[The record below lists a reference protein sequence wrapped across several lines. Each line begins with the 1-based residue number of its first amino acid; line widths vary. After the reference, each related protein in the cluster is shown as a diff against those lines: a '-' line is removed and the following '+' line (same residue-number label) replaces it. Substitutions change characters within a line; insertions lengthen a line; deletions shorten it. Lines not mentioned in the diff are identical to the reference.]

1 MMSKPTTMQKVLGG
15 LLIGGMLLGGGTL
28 ALASNDN
35 STGSQSGAIT
45 QARGSERRGGGGAM
59 NSTEMQPVLDGV
71 VTAGTLTQ
79 AQVEQI
85 QSKIQQLE
93 SERQA
98 QRDQMQ
104 SLTQEERQA
113 EREKMQNMT
122 EEERQAYFGQNRP
135 AKQDLFT
142 TLVSEGT
149 LTQEQADAIH
159 TALQSKMQEE
169 RQAQLSTALSA
180 LVEKGSI
187 DTAQS
192 DAILDKLA
200 EVQNT
205 RQQEMA
211 AMSNLTPEERQA
223 QMEAN
228 KPERANPLA
237 DLVTAGILTQAQA
250 DEVQQ
255 AIGNFGGRQGDR
267 GQKGPGPGHDGEG
280 FNELQQTDSSG
291 S

>member
-1 MMSKPTTMQKVLGG
+1 MSKPTTMQKVLGG
-15 LLIGGMLLGGGTL
+15 LLIGGMLLGGASL
-28 ALASNDN
+28 ALANNDN

-45 QARGSERRGGGGAM
+45 QARGSEKFGGRGPM
-59 NSTEMQPVLDGV
+59 NSTEMQPVLDGL

-79 AQVEQI
+79 AQAEQI

-113 EREKMQNMT
+113 ERDKMQSMT
-122 EEERQAYFGQNRP
+122 QEERQAYFGQNRP

-159 TALQSKMQEE
+159 TALQSKMQEQ

-187 DTAQS
+187 DAAQS

-211 AMSNLTPEERQA
+211 AMSNLTAEERQA
-223 QMEAN
+223 QMQAN
-228 KPERANPLA
+228 KPERVNPLA

-255 AIGNFGGRQGDR
+255 AIGHSGGRQGDQISK
-267 GQKGPGPGHDGEG
+267 GQGHGDKGFSGMQQKG
-280 FNELQQTDSSG
+280 NTG